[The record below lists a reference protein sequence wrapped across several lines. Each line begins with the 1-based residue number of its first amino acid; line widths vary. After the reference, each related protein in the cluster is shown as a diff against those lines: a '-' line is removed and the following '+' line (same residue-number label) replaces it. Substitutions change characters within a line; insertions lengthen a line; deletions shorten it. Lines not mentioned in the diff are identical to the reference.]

1 MSQCLTQFWG
11 DKVPQETARRII
23 GYWSEF
29 KKDKSSCEQLFK
41 TFDCDSDEIVLIK
54 NICYQSLC
62 EHHLLPFFGV
72 AHIGYIP
79 NGKVLGLS
87 KFGRVTNF
95 FAKQPQ
101 LQERLTR
108 QIGLAIDQYLA
119 PVGTIV
125 ILEGTHTCMS
135 ARGVLKQNAMTR
147 TSYVSGVFKTD
158 LNARQEALSLIKL

>member
-1 MSQCLTQFWG
+1 
-11 DKVPQETARRII
+11 
-23 GYWSEF
+23 
-29 KKDKSSCEQLFK
+29 
-41 TFDCDSDEIVLIK
+41 
-54 NICYQSLC
+54 LC